1 MRGDSLLNVQ
11 GARFSFVLILKDSP
25 GTLEIPMTASRSIWS
40 SLGNPTYCRLWSA
53 LVVSGCCVSAHEMA
67 ATWAM
72 NSLRAPTL
80 WLSLMSSAGTFPFFF
95 FTLPAGA
102 LADLADRRRLLRIFN
117 GWLACSAGLMA
128 FCAVLGGLTPGIIL
142 GGVFLLGT
150 GFAFQAPVA
159 SASIPEIVGKEEL
172 PSAIALGGIQMNL
185 SGIIG
190 PALGGLLI
198 PLLGVSGVF
207 AVNAAAFVLVLI
219 AVSTWKRKSVAVDVP
234 LEGFF
239 DSLAGAVRYMR
250 YAPGVRIVLLRN
262 LIFGVLI
269 GATPAL
275 LPVLGLKTLHLDPLK
290 FGLLYTSLGIGSL
303 AGAIFILEPARKR
316 LTPNQMTILGGIVL
330 AAGYALMAVVREP
343 QIFLLVAALAGAA
356 WTVSAS
362 ELWVAGQRV
371 IPDWIRGR
379 MNATH
384 MMVSQG
390 GLSLAGILWGVLATR
405 LGPQWALL
413 LASGL
418 GIASAL
424 TARRWSID
432 FSTEINPEPDP
443 LAEGDHGPYL
453 PEPDD
458 GPVTTTI
465 EIEVAPDNQI
475 RFFRIMKQIRLIFL
489 RNGAFSAR
497 LDQDMANPNRFRLQA
512 MVSSW
517 AADQRLGQRITRD
530 EHALWSELWSLHTGQ
545 ESPMPKRYLGIQHW
559 VPEESAK
566 SRLKPASFDTDS

>member
-1 MRGDSLLNVQ
+1 
-11 GARFSFVLILKDSP
+11 
-25 GTLEIPMTASRSIWS
+25 MTAHSSIWS
-40 SLGNPTYCRLWSA
+40 SLRNPTYLRLWSA
-53 LVVSGCCVSAHEMA
+53 LVASGCCVSAHEMA

-72 NSLRAPTL
+72 NSLRAPAL
-80 WLSLMSSAGTFPFFF
+80 WLSLMSSAGTFPFFL

-128 FCAVLGGLTPGIIL
+128 CCALLGGLTREVIL
-142 GGVFLLGT
+142 AGVFLLGT
-150 GFAFQAPVA
+150 GFAFQTPVA
-159 SASIPEIVGKEEL
+159 SASIPEIVGKEQL

-185 SGIIG
+185 AGIIG

-198 PLLGVSGVF
+198 PFVGVSTVF
-207 AVNAAAFVLVLI
+207 AMNAMAFVLVLA
-219 AVSTWKRKSVAVDVP
+219 AVITWKRKSIVVDAP

-262 LIFGVLI
+262 LIFGVVI

-275 LPVLGLKTLHLDPLK
+275 LPVVGLKILHLDSLK
-290 FGLLYTSLGIGSL
+290 FGLVYTAIGFGSL
-303 AGAIFILEPARKR
+303 AGAIIILEPARKR
-316 LTPNQMTILGGIVL
+316 LKPNQMTILGGLVL
-330 AAGYALMAVVREP
+330 ALSYVLMAIVRQPEL
-343 QIFLLVAALAGAA
+343 FFAVAALAGAA
-356 WTVSAS
+356 WTISAS

-390 GLSLAGILWGVLATR
+390 GLTLAGILWGTLAMQ
-405 LGPQWALL
+405 LGADWALF
-413 LASGL
+413 S
-418 GIASAL
+418 ASAL
-424 TARRWSID
+424 GIISAVTARRWSID
-432 FSTEINPEPDP
+432 FSADINPEPDP
-443 LAEGDHGPYL
+443 LSQDNYGPYL
-453 PEPDD
+453 PDMDD
-458 GPVTTTI
+458 GPITTALEI
-465 EIEVAPDNQI
+465 EIAPENHI
-475 RFFRIMKQIRLIFL
+475 RFFRLMKQIRLVFL

-517 AADQRLGQRITRD
+517 AANQRLGQRITRD
-530 EHALWSELWSLHTGQ
+530 EHALWSELWSMHVGQ
-545 ESPMPKRYLGIQHW
+545 EPPAPKRYLGIQHW
-559 VPEESAK
+559 IPDESAML
-566 SRLKPASFDTDS
+566 RLKPAPAPGTL

>member
-1 MRGDSLLNVQ
+1 
-11 GARFSFVLILKDSP
+11 
-25 GTLEIPMTASRSIWS
+25 
-40 SLGNPTYCRLWSA
+40 
-53 LVVSGCCVSAHEMA
+53 
-67 ATWAM
+67 
-72 NSLRAPTL
+72 
-80 WLSLMSSAGTFPFFF
+80 MSSAGTFPFFF

-290 FGLLYTSLGIGSL
+290 FGLLYASLGIGSL

>member
-1 MRGDSLLNVQ
+1 MSEVRDSVRD
-11 GARFSFVLILKDSP
+11 GIEELIRTPLMHES
-25 GTLEIPMTASRSIWS
+25 TRSIWS
-40 SLGNPTYCRLWSA
+40 SLSNPTYCRLWSA

-72 NSLRAPTL
+72 NSLRAPAL
-80 WLSLMSSAGTFPFFF
+80 WLSLMSSAGTLPFFL

-102 LADLADRRRLLRIFN
+102 LADLADRRRLLRIYH

-150 GFAFQAPVA
+150 GFAFQAPAA
-159 SASIPEIVGKEEL
+159 SASIPEIVGKEDL

-198 PLLGVSGVF
+198 PVLGVSGVF
-207 AVNAAAFVLVLI
+207 AMNAAAFVLVLF
-219 AVSTWKRKSVAVDVP
+219 AVATWKRKSVAVEVP
-234 LEGFF
+234 LESFF

-275 LPVLGLKTLHLDPLK
+275 LPVLGLKTLHLDPFK
-290 FGLLYTSLGIGSL
+290 FGLLYTSLGVGSL
-303 AGAIFILEPARKR
+303 AGAIFILEPARTR
-316 LTPNQMTILGGIVL
+316 LTPNQMTILGGIAL
-330 AAGYALMAVVREP
+330 AAVYALMAVVREP

-379 MNATH
+379 MNASQL
-384 MMVSQG
+384 MVSQG
-390 GLSLAGILWGVLATR
+390 GLSLAGILWGTLATR
-405 LGPQWALL
+405 LDSQWALL
-413 LASGL
+413 LASAL

-432 FSTEINPEPDP
+432 FSTQINPEPHP
-443 LAEGDHGPYL
+443 LTEEHDERYRPD
-453 PEPDD
+453 PDD
-458 GPVTTTI
+458 GPITTTI
-465 EIEVAPDNQI
+465 EIEVAPDNQV

-512 MVSSW
+512 TVSSW
-517 AADQRLGQRITRD
+517 AAHQRLGQRITRD
-530 EHALWSELWSLHTGQ
+530 EHALWSELWSLHAGQ
-545 ESPMPKRYLGIQHW
+545 ESPTPKRYLGIQHW
-559 VPEESAK
+559 IPEESAR
-566 SRLKPASFDTDS
+566 SRLKPASSDTES

>member
-1 MRGDSLLNVQ
+1 
-11 GARFSFVLILKDSP
+11 
-25 GTLEIPMTASRSIWS
+25 
-40 SLGNPTYCRLWSA
+40 
-53 LVVSGCCVSAHEMA
+53 MA

-102 LADLADRRRLLRIFN
+102 LADLADHRRLLRIFN

-443 LAEGDHGPYL
+443 LAEGDHGRYL

-559 VPEESAK
+559 VPEESAM

>member
-1 MRGDSLLNVQ
+1 
-11 GARFSFVLILKDSP
+11 
-25 GTLEIPMTASRSIWS
+25 
-40 SLGNPTYCRLWSA
+40 
-53 LVVSGCCVSAHEMA
+53 MA

-72 NSLRAPTL
+72 NSLRAPAL
-80 WLSLMSSAGTFPFFF
+80 WLSLMSSAGTFPFFL

-128 FCAVLGGLTPGIIL
+128 CCALLGGLTREVIL
-142 GGVFLLGT
+142 AGVFLLGT
-150 GFAFQAPVA
+150 GFAFQTPVA
-159 SASIPEIVGKEEL
+159 SASIPEIVGKEQL

-185 SGIIG
+185 AGIIG

-198 PLLGVSGVF
+198 PFVGVSTVF
-207 AVNAAAFVLVLI
+207 AMNAMAFVLVLA
-219 AVSTWKRKSVAVDVP
+219 AVITWKRKSIVVDAP

-262 LIFGVLI
+262 LIFGVVI

-275 LPVLGLKTLHLDPLK
+275 LPVVGLKILHLDSLK
-290 FGLLYTSLGIGSL
+290 FGLVYTAMGFGSL
-303 AGAIFILEPARKR
+303 AGAIIILEPARKR
-316 LTPNQMTILGGIVL
+316 LKPNQMTILGGLVL
-330 AAGYALMAVVREP
+330 ALSYVLMAIVRQPEL
-343 QIFLLVAALAGAA
+343 FFAVAALAGAA
-356 WTVSAS
+356 WTISAS

-390 GLSLAGILWGVLATR
+390 GLTLAGILWGTLAMQ
-405 LGPQWALL
+405 LGADWALF
-413 LASGL
+413 S
-418 GIASAL
+418 ASAL
-424 TARRWSID
+424 GIISAVTARRWSID
-432 FSTEINPEPDP
+432 FSADINPEPDP
-443 LAEGDHGPYL
+443 LSQDNYGPYL
-453 PEPDD
+453 PDMDD
-458 GPVTTTI
+458 GPITTALEI
-465 EIEVAPDNQI
+465 EIAPEDHI
-475 RFFRIMKQIRLIFL
+475 RFFRLMKQIRLVFL

-517 AADQRLGQRITRD
+517 AANQRLGQRITRD
-530 EHALWSELWSLHTGQ
+530 EHALWSELWSMHVGQ
-545 ESPMPKRYLGIQHW
+545 EPPAPKRYLGIQHW
-559 VPEESAK
+559 IPDESAML
-566 SRLKPASFDTDS
+566 RLKPAPAPGTL

>member
-1 MRGDSLLNVQ
+1 
-11 GARFSFVLILKDSP
+11 
-25 GTLEIPMTASRSIWS
+25 
-40 SLGNPTYCRLWSA
+40 
-53 LVVSGCCVSAHEMA
+53 MA

-72 NSLRAPTL
+72 NSLRAPAL
-80 WLSLMSSAGTFPFFF
+80 WLSLMSSAGTFPFFL

-102 LADLADRRRLLRIFN
+102 LADLADRRRLLRILN

-128 FCAVLGGLTPGIIL
+128 CCALLGGLTREVIL
-142 GGVFLLGT
+142 AGVFLLGT

-159 SASIPEIVGKEEL
+159 SASIPEIVGKEQL

-185 SGIIG
+185 AGIIG

-198 PLLGVSGVF
+198 PFVGVSTVF
-207 AVNAAAFVLVLI
+207 AMNAMAFVLVLA
-219 AVSTWKRKSVAVDVP
+219 AVITWKRKSIALDAP

-262 LIFGVLI
+262 LIFGVVI

-275 LPVLGLKTLHLDPLK
+275 LPVVGLKILHLDSLK
-290 FGLLYTSLGIGSL
+290 FGLVYTAMGIGSL
-303 AGAIFILEPARKR
+303 AGAIIILEPARKR
-316 LTPNQMTILGGIVL
+316 LKPNQMTILGGFVL
-330 AAGYALMAVVREP
+330 ALSYVLMAIVRQPEL
-343 QIFLLVAALAGAA
+343 FFAVAALAGAA
-356 WTVSAS
+356 WTISAS

-390 GLSLAGILWGVLATR
+390 GLTLAGILWGTLAMQ
-405 LGPQWALL
+405 LGAHWALF
-413 LASGL
+413 S
-418 GIASAL
+418 ASAL
-424 TARRWSID
+424 GIVSAVTARRWSID
-432 FSTEINPEPDP
+432 FSAEINPEPDP
-443 LAEGDHGPYL
+443 LSQDNYGPYL
-453 PEPDD
+453 PDLDD
-458 GPVTTTI
+458 GPITTALEI
-465 EIEVAPDNQI
+465 EIAPENHI
-475 RFFRIMKQIRLIFL
+475 RFIRLMKQIRLVFL

-517 AADQRLGQRITRD
+517 AANQRLGQRITRD
-530 EHALWSELWSLHTGQ
+530 EHALWSELWSMHVGQ
-545 ESPMPKRYLGIQHW
+545 ESPAPKRYLGIQHW
-559 VPEESAK
+559 IPDESAM
-566 SRLKPASFDTDS
+566 SRLKPAPGAL